1 MTLVY
6 GDVGAA
12 ALDDE
17 PAIRAVDEILS
28 SAVSSNASDVHIEP
42 WSGGGRVRERVDGV
56 LRHTRD
62 LSRPLLTRVSSRIK
76 LLAGMDIA
84 DRRTPQD
91 GRYALEQ
98 NGVSLDARVASMPT
112 IGGERLA
119 IRLLDLD
126 AGAARFERLGM
137 PDGMAAALRRLVNG
151 SSGFIV
157 MCGPTGSGKSTTL
170 YSALSERNAVG
181 TQVCSVEDPVEIRLP
196 GIAQVQVNVR
206 SGLTFAAALRAF
218 LRQDPDVISIGE
230 LRDAE
235 TAAAACAAALS
246 GQLVLTTLHARDATG
261 SIERLRELGMSRRR
275 IASALTAVVA
285 QRLVRRLCEG
295 CKVVDGS
302 GVPPRS
308 RGCAQCAGAGFR
320 GRIGVFELLVCSGAV
335 RESIEAGGPV
345 QTLRAA
351 ASASGYEPM
360 SAAAASLVRSHQT
373 TADEALRALPP
384 VAP

>member
-1 MTLVY
+1 VTLLY

-17 PAIRAVDEILS
+17 PAIRAVDEIFS
-28 SAVSSNASDVHIEP
+28 SALSSNASDVHIEP
-42 WSGGGRVRERVDGV
+42 WGAGGRVRERVDGV

-62 LSRPLLTRVSSRIK
+62 LSRPLLGRVSSRIK

-91 GRYALEQ
+91 GRYALER
-98 NGVSLDARVASMPT
+98 NGISLDARVASMPT
-112 IGGERLA
+112 IAGERLA

-126 AGAARFERLGM
+126 ASAARFERLGM
-137 PDGMAAALRRLVNG
+137 PDGMAATLRGVLNG
-151 SSGFIV
+151 SSGFIA

-181 TQVCSVEDPVEIRLP
+181 THVCSVEDPVEVRLR

-206 SGLTFAAALRAF
+206 SGLTFATALRAF

-235 TAAAACAAALS
+235 TAAAACSAALS
-246 GQLVLTTLHARDATG
+246 GQLVLTTLHARDAVG
-261 SIERLRELGMSRRR
+261 SIERLRELGMSRRG
-275 IASALTAVVA
+275 IASALSAVVA

-295 CKVVDGS
+295 CKVVDGFADARS
-302 GVPPRS
+302 G
-308 RGCAQCAGAGFR
+308 GCGQCAGTGYR
-320 GRIGVFELLVCSGAV
+320 GRIGVFELLACSDAV
-335 RESIEAGGPV
+335 RENIEAGSPSHV
-345 QTLRAA
+345 LRAA
-351 ASASGYEPM
+351 AAASGYQPM
-360 SAAAASLVRSHQT
+360 SAAAAWLVDSHQT
-373 TADEALRALPP
+373 TAGEALRALPQ
-384 VAP
+384 AAA